1 MNGPIYNFFYT
12 RPVGELMFILWIVMA
27 LAEIFLSLLKLVI
40 NIISNYFI
48 LKKAGEE
55 PWKAFI
61 PYYGFYTVCD
71 ISCNRTTTI
80 VMTVIKV
87 ASYFLG
93 FIPLLQMLPYV
104 NKRVQALAVAKSFG
118 KDTTFLILACIFP
131 NIIKAVIAFSK
142 CTYTEDKLIL
152 IPDNQ

>member
-1 MNGPIYNFFYT
+1 
-12 RPVGELMFILWIVMA
+12 
-27 LAEIFLSLLKLVI
+27 
-40 NIISNYFI
+40 
-48 LKKAGEE
+48 
-55 PWKAFI
+55 
-61 PYYGFYTVCD
+61 
-71 ISCNRTTTI
+71 
-80 VMTVIKV
+80 MTVIKV

-118 KDTTFLILACIFP
+118 KDMTFLILACIFP